1 MAKASTEDYRQL
13 KITDIAKYPT
23 GSVITAR
30 WTRGGIEQA
39 AVRSYR
45 ATENRLILDYRING
59 EARTYPVKLLHTPC
73 NYGGSRLW
81 FECPQCRHRVGVLY
95 SGRVFVCRHCKNL
108 NYPSTRQPAA
118 YNAIDKARRLLAKI
132 NPLDTGIP
140 RRPKG
145 MHHQTYERI
154 YRQWLAAEEK
164 ADELVSKKLGILG
177 RRLDN
182 LKPQTAAKK

>member
-39 AVRSYR
+39 AIRSYR

-108 NYPSTRQPAA
+108 NYPAQGSPPPTTQSTKPAA
-118 YNAIDKARRLLAKI
+118 C
-132 NPLDTGIP
+132 
-140 RRPKG
+140 
-145 MHHQTYERI
+145 
-154 YRQWLAAEEK
+154 
-164 ADELVSKKLGILG
+164 
-177 RRLDN
+177 
-182 LKPQTAAKK
+182 